1 MWIYNI
7 DIGYAQ
13 NARNEPH
20 ILELLKKIRNLVDV
34 SQLVRVLWF
43 LVTIMTVMHVFS
55 SLMSRHTETE
65 KVLEPGNISLPN
77 FFRRCFFRK
86 VLKIHAVQYIWIST

>member
-65 KVLEPGNISLPN
+65 KVLEPGNLFPFLTFLDVVSSVKSL
-77 FFRRCFFRK
+77 RYMQC
-86 VLKIHAVQYIWIST
+86 STSG